1 MFHKRI
7 KEERELNKLTQ
18 KELAEKIDVTPATI
32 GLYEQGRRT
41 PDYNILVNIANI
53 LDVSTDYL
61 LGRTDSKK
69 EVLPIPA
76 KGQALIVK
84 AKGANVSIE
93 ELEAY
98 IEARKKAQNI
108 QD

>member
-1 MFHKRI
+1 MFNKRI

-41 PDYNILVNIANI
+41 PDYDTLVKIANI
-53 LDVSTDYL
+53 LDVSIDYL
-61 LGRTDSKK
+61 LGRTNSKK
-69 EVLPIPA
+69 EVLPTPA
-76 KGQALIVK
+76 RGQALIVK

-98 IEARKKAQNI
+98 IEARKKIQNI
-108 QD
+108 PD